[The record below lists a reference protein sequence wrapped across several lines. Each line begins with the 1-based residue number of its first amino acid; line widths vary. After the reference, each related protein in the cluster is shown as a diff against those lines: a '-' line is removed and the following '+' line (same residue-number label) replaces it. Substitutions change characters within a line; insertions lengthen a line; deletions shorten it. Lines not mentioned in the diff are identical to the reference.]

1 MTEPFQYQFFFIRG
15 FMKSG
20 TNWLGRLLQTHP
32 DVRVVGE
39 FHWEPLV
46 TVLNRMLRRNKIFSR
61 LKIQESVRAHFD
73 QMIRDSLI
81 AATDNRVRVIG
92 ERTPTT
98 LEPITLRGAPHL
110 AIIRDGRDVLVSRAF
125 HLFNHP
131 NVTTLF
137 DRFPEMQ
144 RDLDSFQAD
153 PWYFRHHPDRLLQNE
168 EFVRDSCRWWKTH
181 LQRDRET
188 VEKLP
193 RLPVRFVRYEDLQQ
207 DIEGERMRLLEFLG
221 LGTEH
226 LPPIPDSLRPD
237 RIEENP
243 TAFVRKGIV
252 GDWKNYFTE
261 TTRAWFKQEAGEE
274 LIRQGYADS
283 NQW

>member
-144 RDLDSFQAD
+144 RDLDSFRAD
-153 PWYFRHHPDRLLQNE
+153 PWYFRHHPERLLQNE

-221 LGTEH
+221 LDTER